1 MRINELLDKIKQ
13 TNITAGGLRVGD
25 FVKNKKTGATGVV
38 IMVESRVGKIKARV
52 WLTRG
57 KIAPMQNILNY
68 QKIGTPAP
76 LFAEVLSETDKTF
89 KISSKEVVEET
100 ESSDGDDPISK
111 RSGVSDSDISSSDFE
126 RIQNALISRR
136 GEAVSDS
143 TDSDISSSDFERIQN
158 ALIRRRGEAVSDSA
172 DSDIS
177 SSDFER
183 IQNALIRRRG
193 EAVSD
198 SADSDFPIADFER
211 IQAEHS
217 PIERDSEDDVQFLEA
232 VQRIQTRA
240 AKEYGWE
247 AEKNKIRIF
256 FKIED
261 ADQTSPGY
269 GYDADSEDADYIDL
283 DNTEEEEKVNNDT
296 RLSLSRSRSMSRAR
310 SAGFYDEEDYENG
323 YFNCLQTLAQER
335 ELTKAVAQ
343 RAFVSG
349 QQFAQ
354 MQALQQLGWEGN
366 AYIKNSSPGR
376 RQRSPLS
383 SASEEKSPR

>member
-25 FVKNKKTGATGVV
+25 FVKNKKTGSTGVV

-68 QKIGTPAP
+68 QKIGTPAT

-111 RSGVSDSDISSSDFE
+111 RSGVSDSTDSDISSSDFE

-143 TDSDISSSDFERIQN
+143 T
-158 ALIRRRGEAVSDSA
+158 